1 MSGVALPWMP
11 NEGSSFVGRDR
22 LPMTAGEGIDPVP
35 IFWKLHLG
43 AGCHDWQ
50 TPVAFPGRAS

>member
-22 LPMTAGEGIDPVP
+22 SYDSWGGIDPVP
-35 IFWKLHLG
+35 IFLETAPWR
-43 AGCHDWQ
+43 WM
-50 TPVAFPGRAS
+50 P

>member
-35 IFWKLHLG
+35 IFLETAPWR
-43 AGCHDWQ
+43 WM
-50 TPVAFPGRAS
+50 P